1 MHIARAQPSDAAALT
16 QIAHAAK
23 RHWGYPEEWLQAW
36 RTQLTVTPDYLRQ
49 HTTFVAVGDAPDSR
63 PLGFATF
70 ELPPATAEAA
80 LEHLWVL
87 PAYWGRGMGRALF
100 TRVVAAALEAGATR
114 LTITSDPHAEAFYRR
129 MGAELRAWQP
139 APMEDAPA
147 RRLPLLMKSLAIGK
161 S

>member
-1 MHIARAQPSDAAALT
+1 MHIARAQPSDADALT
-16 QIAHAAK
+16 HIAYAAK
-23 RHWGYPEEWLQAW
+23 RHWGYPEEWLHAW
-36 RTQLTVTPDYLRQ
+36 RTQLTLTPDYLRQ
-49 HTTFVAVGDAPDSR
+49 HATFVAVGDAPDSR

-70 ELPPATAEAA
+70 ELPSATAEAR

-87 PAYWGRGMGRALF
+87 PAHWGRGVGRALF
-100 TRVVAAALEAGATR
+100 ARIDAAAREAGATS

-129 MGAELRAWQP
+129 MGAVIYGWQP

-147 RRLPLLMKSLAIGK
+147 RRLPLLVKSLATGK